1 MRESGNEEANGW
13 RAGNEQS
20 EAQRRSLRNGLWN
33 SIPELK
39 CDRKG
44 KEMCDFGKCWK
55 EVDLDTGEITHHPV
69 NPRDSSLLATY
80 SGT

>member
-1 MRESGNEEANGW
+1 MNGES
-13 RAGNEQS
+13 GNEQS
-20 EAQRRSLRNGLWN
+20 EAPKKISAEWAMELDT
-33 SIPELK
+33 ELK

-69 NPRDSSLLATY
+69 NPRDSSFWLLTLVRKLGSCA
-80 SGT
+80 SID